1 MLDIEMNGVKIMC
14 LRLTFMGELGFELHV
29 PRTES
34 ANIYRLLRSTGDEYE
49 KNTGAPVRDAG
60 YRAIDSLSAEKGFR
74 HWHADLTNRDTPLEA
89 GIGFTVLKK
98 LKRTGED
105 APDFI
110 GRKALEEQ
118 RANGLKKKLVCLIL
132 DDDKVPLH
140 GMETIWRNG
149 VVVGLIKS
157 TAFGHTIGKT
167 IAYGYVD
174 AEKAGA
180 KKITN
185 KWLEAGEWQLG
196 VIGEMHDATLSP
208 KAPFDPENKRIRDDY
223 GDVSYTLPH
232 LNLG

>member
-1 MLDIEMNGVKIMC
+1 MLDIEIDGVKIMC

-29 PRTES
+29 PRAES
-34 ANIYRLLRSTGDEYE
+34 ANIYKLLRTCGDEYE
-49 KNTGAPVRDAG
+49 KETGMPVRDAG
-60 YRAIDSLSAEKGFR
+60 YRAIDSLSAEKSFR
-74 HWHADLTNRDTPLEA
+74 HWHADLTTKDTPLEA

-98 LKRTGED
+98 LKRTGAD

-118 RANGLKKKLVCLIL
+118 RANGLKRKLVCLIL
-132 DDDKVPLH
+132 DDESIPLH
-140 GMETIWRNG
+140 GMETIWRDG
-149 VVVGLIKS
+149 KCVGLIKS

-185 KWLEAGEWQLG
+185 KWLEAGEWQMG
-196 VIGEMHDATLSP
+196 VTGELHDATLSL
-208 KAPFDPENKRIRDDY
+208 KAPFDPDNNRIRDVY
-223 GDVSYTLPH
+223 E
-232 LNLG
+232 